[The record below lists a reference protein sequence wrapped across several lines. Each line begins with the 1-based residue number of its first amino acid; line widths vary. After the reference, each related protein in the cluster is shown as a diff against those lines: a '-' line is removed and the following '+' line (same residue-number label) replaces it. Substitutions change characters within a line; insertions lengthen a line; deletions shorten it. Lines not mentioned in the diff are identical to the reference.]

1 MKHSIL
7 ISIFLIIV
15 LILFSCTTKEVKNE
29 TLEIDQVSMP
39 SELLGN

>member
-1 MKHSIL
+1 MKHSNLITIL
-7 ISIFLIIV
+7 LLIV
-15 LILFSCTTKEVKNE
+15 LMLFSCTPNEAKNE